1 MFAKLAIISTL
12 AVLAVA
18 TPVPDD
24 GAGQCNVG
32 SLQCCDSVQSSDN
45 KSVQNL
51 LGLLGVALDG
61 LTVPVGLTCTPI
73 SVSISQILFILV
85 LHPVSSKR

>member
-32 SLQCCDSVQSSDN
+32 SLQCCDSVQNASDPAASN
-45 KSVQNL
+45 ILS
-51 LGLLGVALDG
+51 GLALDLG
-61 LTVPVGLTCTPI
+61 ATVPVGLNCSPI
-73 SVSISQILFILV
+73 SALGVG
-85 LHPVSSKR
+85 SSGNW